1 MSRQE
6 QNDKDILRSLLRDYF
21 SRIELELPDDYI
33 LREFAFQDYLSE
45 KYIRHLSFQ
54 SLASLREYLVN
65 KTPRNSYYSV
75 AIYRDPAATTMEDK
89 GLIGAE
95 LMFDI
100 DSDHIEGCDAPILKL
115 GGRELHIV
123 TEKCIELGKEHEL
136 RLLDVLMNDFGFSK
150 KEIRI
155 YFTGNRGFHTIVR
168 PKDEEWLKLGS
179 RERREIIDYI
189 KGVSLEISLILPKKA
204 RNMDKEG
211 LLRSGGWRRR
221 ILVTNPNIKEIIN
234 SPEKVIK
241 SAVVE
246 IDEQVT
252 QDLSRLIRI
261 PKTIN
266 GKTGFPVSL
275 FKTENELM
283 SFRYGE
289 QLSPFKGKALV
300 KSLITTPKFKI
311 WSYQIQ
317 LVKEQTMLLPLS
329 LAICLGLNK
338 AVQLLKV
345 M

>member
-6 QNDKDILRSLLRDYF
+6 QNDEDILRSLLRDYF

-33 LREFAFQDYLSE
+33 LREFAFQDYLSG

-54 SLASLREYLVN
+54 SLASLREYLVS
-65 KTPRNSYYSV
+65 KTPRNSYYSA
-75 AIYRDPAATTMEDK
+75 AIYRDPAALTMEDK

-100 DSDHIEGCDAPILKL
+100 DSDHIEGCDASNLKL
-115 GGRELHIV
+115 NGKELHIV

-136 RLLDVLMNDFGFSK
+136 RLLDALMSDFGFSK
-150 KEIRI
+150 NEIRI

-179 RERREIIDYI
+179 RERREIIDYL
-189 KGVSLEISLILPKKA
+189 KGIGLEVGLILPKKA
-204 RNMDKEG
+204 RNINKEG

-221 ILVTNPNIKEIIN
+221 ILADNYSIKEIID
-234 SPEKVIK
+234 SPDKAIK
-241 SAVVE
+241 SAIIEV
-246 IDEQVT
+246 DEQVT

-266 GKTGFPVSL
+266 GKTGFPVVL
-275 FKTENELM
+275 LKTENDLI

-289 QLSPFKGKALV
+289 QLSPFKGKALI

-311 WSYQIQ
+311 WSYRIQ
-317 LVKEQTMLLPLS
+317 LVKDQAMLLPLP
-329 LAICLGLNK
+329 LAVYLGLNK
-338 AVQLLKV
+338 AVQLLKI